1 MAVYHVFYNPVAGDG
16 NGETKA
22 RGLDSLLKGELHF
35 YDLIKTEGVA
45 ELVNGLAP
53 SDAIV
58 VAGGDGTLNHFI
70 NEVDCD
76 SIPNRIYYY
85 ATGTGN
91 DFLRDVAGTDEK
103 GVVEIGKYL
112 KHLPQVEV
120 NGKKYLFLN
129 GVGYGIDGYCC
140 EVGDKLRETSDK
152 PVNYA
157 GIAIKGLLFHYKP
170 TAAKVTVDG
179 VEHSYRKVWIAPT
192 MHGRF
197 YGGGMMPA
205 PRQRRDNEKGTVS
218 VTLFHDSGKLPTLAV
233 FPNIFKGTIEKSK
246 KMIDVFEGKDI
257 TVEFSEPRA
266 LQIDGETILGVT
278 KYHVICDR
286 K

>member
-22 RGLDSLLKGELHF
+22 RGLDGLLKGELHF

-76 SIPNRIYYY
+76 SIPNPIYYY

-91 DFLRDVAGTDEK
+91 DFLRDVAGADEK

-129 GVGYGIDGYCC
+129 GVGYGIDVYCC

-266 LQIDGETILGVT
+266 LQIDGETMLGVT

>member
-16 NGETKA
+16 NGEAKA
-22 RGLDSLLKGELHF
+22 RQLDSLLKGELHF
-35 YDLIKTEGVA
+35 YDLIRTEGVA
-45 ELVNGLAP
+45 GLVNGLAP

-76 SIPNRIYYY
+76 RIPNRIYYY

-91 DFLRDVAGTDEK
+91 DFLRDVAGADEK

-140 EVGDKLRETSDK
+140 EVGDKLRQTSDK

-157 GIAIKGLLFHYKP
+157 RIAIKGLLFHYKP

-179 VEHSYRKVWIAPT
+179 VEHQYKKVWIAPT

-205 PRQRRDNEKGTVS
+205 PRQSRDNEKGTVS
-218 VTLFHDSGKLPTLAV
+218 VTLFHDSGKLPTLTV

>member
-22 RGLDSLLKGELHF
+22 RGLDGLLKGELHF

-91 DFLRDVAGTDEK
+91 DFLRDVAGADEK

-205 PRQRRDNEKGTVS
+205 PRQRRDNEKGSVS

-266 LQIDGETILGVT
+266 LQIDGETMLGVT

>member
-22 RGLDSLLKGELHF
+22 RGLDGLLKGELHF

-91 DFLRDVAGTDEK
+91 DFLRDVAGADEK

-266 LQIDGETILGVT
+266 LQIDGETMLEVT

>member
-22 RGLDSLLKGELHF
+22 RGLDGLLKGELHF

-45 ELVNGLAP
+45 EMVNGLAP

-91 DFLRDVAGTDEK
+91 DFLRDVAGADEK

-266 LQIDGETILGVT
+266 LQIDGETMLGVT

>member
-22 RGLDSLLKGELHF
+22 RGLDGLLKGELHL

-91 DFLRDVAGTDEK
+91 DFLRDVAGADEK

-266 LQIDGETILGVT
+266 LQIDGETMLGVT

>member
-22 RGLDSLLKGELHF
+22 RGLDSLLKGELYF
-35 YDLIKTEGVA
+35 YDLIKTEKVA

-76 SIPNRIYYY
+76 SIPNPIYYY

-91 DFLRDVAGTDEK
+91 DFLRDIAGADEK

-152 PVNYA
+152 PVSYA
-157 GIAIKGLLFHYKP
+157 GIAIRGLLFHYKP

-179 VEHSYRKVWIAPT
+179 AEHSYRKVWIAPT

-205 PRQRRDNEKGTVS
+205 PRQRRDNEKGSVS
-218 VTLFHDSGKLPTLAV
+218 VTLFHDSGKLHTLAV

>member
-22 RGLDSLLKGELHF
+22 RGLGGLLKGELHF

-91 DFLRDVAGTDEK
+91 DFLRDVAGADEK

-246 KMIDVFEGKDI
+246 KMIDVFEGKEI

-266 LQIDGETILGVT
+266 LQIDGETMLGVT

>member
-22 RGLDSLLKGELHF
+22 RGLDGLLKGELHF

-91 DFLRDVAGTDEK
+91 DFLRDVAGADEK

-266 LQIDGETILGVT
+266 LQIDGETMLGVT

>member
-16 NGETKA
+16 NGEAKA
-22 RGLDSLLKGELHF
+22 RQLDGLLKGELHF
-35 YDLIKTEGVA
+35 YDLIRTEGVA
-45 ELVNGLAP
+45 GLVNGLAP

-76 SIPNRIYYY
+76 RIPNRIYYY

-91 DFLRDVAGTDEK
+91 DFLRDVAGAGEK
-103 GVVEIGKYL
+103 GVVEIGNYL

-140 EVGDKLRETSDK
+140 EVGDKLRQTSDK
-152 PVNYA
+152 PVSYA

-179 VEHSYRKVWIAPT
+179 AEHHYKKVWIAPT

-205 PRQRRDNEKGTVS
+205 PRQSRDNEKGTVS

-246 KMIDVFEGKDI
+246 KKIDVFEGKDI

>member
-22 RGLDSLLKGELHF
+22 RGLDGLLKGELHF

-91 DFLRDVAGTDEK
+91 DFLRDVAGADEK

-246 KMIDVFEGKDI
+246 KMIDVFEGKEI

-266 LQIDGETILGVT
+266 LQIDGETMLGVT

>member
-22 RGLDSLLKGELHF
+22 RGLDGLLKGELHF

-91 DFLRDVAGTDEK
+91 DFLRDVAGADEK

-233 FPNIFKGTIEKSK
+233 FPNIFRGTIEKSK

-266 LQIDGETILGVT
+266 LQIDGETMLGVT

>member
-22 RGLDSLLKGELHF
+22 RGLDGLLKGELHF
-35 YDLIKTEGVA
+35 YDFIKTEGVA

-91 DFLRDVAGTDEK
+91 DFLRDVAGADEK

-205 PRQRRDNEKGTVS
+205 PRQRRGNEKGTVS

-266 LQIDGETILGVT
+266 LQIDGETMLGVT

>member
-22 RGLDSLLKGELHF
+22 RGLDGLLKGELHF

-286 K
+286 

>member
-22 RGLDSLLKGELHF
+22 RGLDGLLKGELHF

-91 DFLRDVAGTDEK
+91 DFLRDVAGADEK

-140 EVGDKLRETSDK
+140 EVGDKLREISDK

-266 LQIDGETILGVT
+266 LQIDGETMLGVT

>member
-22 RGLDSLLKGELHF
+22 RGLDGLLKGELHF

-91 DFLRDVAGTDEK
+91 DFLRDVAGADEK

-257 TVEFSEPRA
+257 TVEFSGPRA

>member
-22 RGLDSLLKGELHF
+22 RGLDGLLKGELHF

-91 DFLRDVAGTDEK
+91 DFLRDVAGADEK

-205 PRQRRDNEKGTVS
+205 PRQRRGNEKGTVS

-266 LQIDGETILGVT
+266 LQIDGETMLGVT

>member
-16 NGETKA
+16 NGEAKA
-22 RGLDSLLKGELHF
+22 RQLDSLLKGELHF
-35 YDLIKTEGVA
+35 YDLIRTEGVA
-45 ELVNGLAP
+45 GLVNGLAP

-76 SIPNRIYYY
+76 RIPNRIYYY

-91 DFLRDVAGTDEK
+91 DFLRDVAGADEK

-140 EVGDKLRETSDK
+140 EVGDKLRQTSDK

-179 VEHSYRKVWIAPT
+179 VEHQYKKVWIAPT

-205 PRQRRDNEKGTVS
+205 PRQDRDNEKGTVS

>member
-16 NGETKA
+16 NGEAKA
-22 RGLDSLLKGELHF
+22 RQLDSLLKGELHF
-35 YDLIKTEGVA
+35 YDLIRTEGVA
-45 ELVNGLAP
+45 GLVNGLAP

-76 SIPNRIYYY
+76 RIPNRIYYY

-91 DFLRDVAGTDEK
+91 DFLRDVAGADEK

-140 EVGDKLRETSDK
+140 EVGDKLRQTSDK

-179 VEHSYRKVWIAPT
+179 VEHQYKKVWIAPT

-205 PRQRRDNEKGTVS
+205 PRQSRDNEKGTVS

>member
-1 MAVYHVFYNPVAGDG
+1 M
-16 NGETKA
+16 
-22 RGLDSLLKGELHF
+22 
-35 YDLIKTEGVA
+35 
-45 ELVNGLAP
+45 
-53 SDAIV
+53 
-58 VAGGDGTLNHFI
+58 
-70 NEVDCD
+70 
-76 SIPNRIYYY
+76 
-85 ATGTGN
+85 
-91 DFLRDVAGTDEK
+91 
-103 GVVEIGKYL
+103 
-112 KHLPQVEV
+112 
-120 NGKKYLFLN
+120 
-129 GVGYGIDGYCC
+129 
-140 EVGDKLRETSDK
+140 
-152 PVNYA
+152 NYA

-179 VEHSYRKVWIAPT
+179 AEHSYRKVWIAPT

-205 PRQRRDNEKGTVS
+205 PRQRRDNEKGSVS
-218 VTLFHDSGKLPTLAV
+218 VTLFHDSGKLHTLAV

-257 TVEFSEPRA
+257 TVEFSGPRA